1 MSAPDGLLRAD
12 CRSAF
17 GFPVRPGDLP
27 QHDAAAVGRLI
38 PKPAFLIGR
47 FECRQFLQLL
57 RDRGLVVFRDPR
69 TLPKHPVTGRVL
81 VSGVL
86 GSDKKN
92 GAQRLLFDRRP
103 LNAIED
109 RLIGES
115 LRYAGDFVRLELGPP
130 EIVRTS
136 LRDGKDRY
144 CIFQQAEERI
154 PWQATDQKTRK
165 SGKSGKSGKSEK
177 SGNQKIRKSENQ
189 ATRRPKNQKTMDFQ
203 LELGFYGT
211 PALPRSVCCPV
222 VALQQ
227 NPELLIKLP
236 SSVPLDLLF
245 LRILCVVFCAYFR
258 FFHTRV
264 SPALRLLQSVVFFS
278 A

>member
-1 MSAPDGLLRAD
+1 MTSWISESWTSRLSALDGLLRAD

-69 TLPKHPVTGRVL
+69 TLPEHPVTSRVL
-81 VSGVL
+81 LSGML

-103 LNAIED
+103 LNAIEE

-115 LRYAGDFVRLELGPP
+115 LPYVGDFIKLELGPS

-136 LRDGKDRY
+136 LRDVKDQY
-144 CIFQQAEERI
+144 YIF
-154 PWQATDQKTRK
+154 
-165 SGKSGKSGKSEK
+165 
-177 SGNQKIRKSENQ
+177 
-189 ATRRPKNQKTMDFQ
+189 
-203 LELGFYGT
+203 
-211 PALPRSVCCPV
+211 
-222 VALQQ
+222 
-227 NPELLIKLP
+227 
-236 SSVPLDLLF
+236 
-245 LRILCVVFCAYFR
+245 
-258 FFHTRV
+258 
-264 SPALRLLQSVVFFS
+264 
-278 A
+278 